1 MRLKDRPPPRGI
13 YRICRA
19 PDIIMPDIRKLATTR
34 VLGHAAWWAENVW
47 DIGLRKLLYLDTL
60 SVW

>member
-1 MRLKDRPPPRGI
+1 
-13 YRICRA
+13 
-19 PDIIMPDIRKLATTR
+19 MPDIRKLATTR